1 MASAAP
7 ALGTSTLSADK
18 ARSRQSQRVTEWWI
32 MVLLVLSAVFSVLTT
47 LGILEIGGVFN
58 IVVGLTVAWVGCVT
72 MFAGEGRED
81 HFVEAEFRRQL
92 DAL

>member
-1 MASAAP
+1 METLDRPAARTRP
-7 ALGTSTLSADK
+7 NVRLDLVGFGLVVAGY
-18 ARSRQSQRVTEWWI
+18 
-32 MVLLVLSAVFSVLTT
+32 VLMT

-58 IVVGLTVAWVGCVT
+58 VVIGLAVAWVGCVM

-81 HFVEAEFRRQL
+81 RFTEAEFRRQL

>member
-1 MASAAP
+1 METLDRPAARTRP
-7 ALGTSTLSADK
+7 
-18 ARSRQSQRVTEWWI
+18 RVR
-32 MVLLVLSAVFSVLTT
+32 LDLVGFGLVVAGYVLTT